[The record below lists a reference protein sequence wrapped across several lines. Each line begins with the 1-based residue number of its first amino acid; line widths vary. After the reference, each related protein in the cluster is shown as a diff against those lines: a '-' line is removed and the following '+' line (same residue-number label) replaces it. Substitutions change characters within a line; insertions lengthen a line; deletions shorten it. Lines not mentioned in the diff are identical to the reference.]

1 MTMLLS
7 KLYSSNIDN
16 NSPYLSAVKD
26 KIVKLSWNW
35 KEIPPKKSILF
46 VRKPW
51 YPRLRVPLL
60 KIMSLSASREPTLS
74 TDGKHK
80 SSPDRMIDV
89 YLIETQLYKDDA
101 E

>member
-1 MTMLLS
+1 MCRE
-7 KLYSSNIDN
+7 
-16 NSPYLSAVKD
+16 
-26 KIVKLSWNW
+26 KLSR
-35 KEIPPKKSILF
+35 SF
-46 VRKPW
+46 
-51 YPRLRVPLL
+51 
-60 KIMSLSASREPTLS
+60 SLSSPGENSVVTRGAAHTVIKNHVSPLGPTLS